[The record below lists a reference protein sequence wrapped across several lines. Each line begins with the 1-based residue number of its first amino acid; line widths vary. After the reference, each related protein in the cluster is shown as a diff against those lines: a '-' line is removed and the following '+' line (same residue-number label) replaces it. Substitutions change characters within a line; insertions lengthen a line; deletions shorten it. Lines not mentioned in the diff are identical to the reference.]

1 MNVGCEGGLILT
13 KKKYKGSYL
22 AIVESKR
29 EPQIV
34 KVYSLSVK
42 IEMVLTLTYLNK
54 LGNSVK
60 VKKESKIVK
69 LNSLSTY

>member
-1 MNVGCEGGLILT
+1 M
-13 KKKYKGSYL
+13 
-22 AIVESKR
+22 
-29 EPQIV
+29 

-60 VKKESKIVK
+60 VKREVEIVK
-69 LNSLSTY
+69 EATLSPQSRSPALLFRKERRRDADLVQLKHIHGLPR